1 MSNHFM
7 KTNTYNASPTSPFFT
22 VIVLCSA
29 ILFSSCA
36 QKINFLNSSVVPAAR
51 GFVQVKKDNNENYA
65 ISLQLDKLAEV
76 ERVTPGSTY
85 IIWMNTA
92 QNGTKNIGQLNS
104 GTSTFSNKLKASFN
118 TVTPFQPTR
127 IFITAEQDGNAAYPS
142 DKIIVTTDSF

>member
-1 MSNHFM
+1 MYTKKSF
-7 KTNTYNASPTSPFFT
+7 STSSIFA
-22 VIVLCSA
+22 VIAISSA

-36 QKINFLNSSVVPAAR
+36 SKINFLTSSVVPAAR

-92 QNGTKNIGQLNS
+92 QNGTKNIGKLDS

-118 TVTPFQPTR
+118 TVTSFQPTR
-127 IFITAEQDGNAAYPS
+127 IFITAEQDANASYPS
-142 DKIIVTTDSF
+142 DKIIVTTDNF